1 MWPLPE
7 HVILFGLNG
16 AGMYCSKPPIFD
28 NSMVRVVTLLQ
39 ELMARC
45 NILIKAL
52 GIWIIPDLGRL
63 SVTNTSTSE
72 SIMPG
77 TFALR
82 LLYMFFAIRSKYW
95 STRKPAKN
103 PKRSNDTNP
112 ITLPIFIFTFM
123 ASISKFVPE

>member
-1 MWPLPE
+1 M
-7 HVILFGLNG
+7 ILFGLNG
-16 AGMYCSKPPIFD
+16 AGMYCSKTPIFD

-103 PKRSNDTNP
+103 PKRSHDTNP